1 MNWSIGQQAMLEAM
15 GLQVMVR
22 APVGAP
28 VAPVTALPDRPA
40 PAAPSAMAT
49 LSPAAP
55 AGGRDPGDH
64 AALARALLR
73 AAGGHD
79 LAGLADDL
87 ARLSR
92 EPALKRALWPRLRTL
107 RRSR

>member
-1 MNWSIGQQAMLEAM
+1 MIWSIGQQAMLEAM

-22 APVGAP
+22 APAGVP
-28 VAPVTALPDRPA
+28 VAPVTALPDRLG
-40 PAAPSAMAT
+40 PAAPSAMAA
-49 LSPAAP
+49 PFPEAP
-55 AGGRDPGDH
+55 AGGHVTGDH

-73 AAGGHD
+73 AAGGGD

-107 RRSR
+107 RRSH